1 MKKKTKSY
9 FKQEIISFNTEV
21 AYRKNMYYDYLRH
34 LSTRRNNGEVVDAEF
49 SFIRSKLLE
58 IEQNKLNALGY
69 ILKANVLSEDEKLS
83 VFHVTTQNRIKRTIE
98 ILQDGESTTTDTER
112 IKTIFAENFERTFN
126 AEFAENEE
134 NFTTINY
141 LNKTLNSNETD
152 FLTSP
157 ISENELKQTLRSCS
171 KKKSPGI
178 DGLTYEFYI
187 KNFDLIKH
195 DLLSLLNRFLENP
208 SEIPENFA
216 DGVITLIPKLNAPK
230 TVNDFRPISLLNTDY
245 KIFSKILANRL
256 KDSIQKLIEN
266 GQSAC
271 LNGKSCVTNLTK
283 LRNLIA
289 NKGRSRA
296 NKFAIMSL
304 DLEKAFDRVKL
315 AFLWK
320 CLEKMNFPTQFIE
333 VLKALYKNAKSRILI
348 NGTLTREIRIKNSV
362 RQGCPL
368 SMALFVI
375 YIEPLIQMINFI
387 TSGTTLQQNQIKCM
401 AYADDINF
409 IVSSND
415 EIDKIFEGINT
426 FCKEANAK
434 LNFQKSSFMRVNN
447 CNIGPQMI
455 AEKDFL
461 KILGITLYAD
471 IKQTVEK
478 NYEKLLNN
486 INYMINLHQRRNL
499 NIIQKIWFANTFVL
513 SKMWYLSQII
523 PPENLML
530 AKLRK
535 TIGKFIWNG
544 LLYKI
549 NRCQLFLSP
558 KKGGLSL
565 IDIEMKAKALFIKNI
580 LYKIED
586 NIVVP
591 NIDFLLLETSIR
603 GLLTR
608 NMREWLTDS
617 EDLQNGNLTSV
628 KMLYFHFLDL
638 RNHKPRV
645 ETEYPNIDWTQI
657 WKNLSSSFL
666 PTDWRAAVYLLV
678 NDAVPNAARMRRHR
692 ISLDCPL
699 CRVCGHNDDNIHRLR
714 LCDGSVRTWNW
725 LNHKLKNV
733 LRLDIDDPEELLVNV
748 LGRKEEAGLF
758 LTIGVMYYNM
768 KNYKEGTI
776 REMENVIRQI
786 RWSKRHILE
795 RKFGN
800 LLNTF

>member
-1 MKKKTKSY
+1 M
-9 FKQEIISFNTEV
+9 
-21 AYRKNMYYDYLRH
+21 AGYL
-34 LSTRRNNGEVVDAEF
+34 
-49 SFIRSKLLE
+49 K
-58 IEQNKLNALGY
+58 
-69 ILKANVLSEDEKLS
+69 
-83 VFHVTTQNRIKRTIE
+83 
-98 ILQDGESTTTDTER
+98 
-112 IKTIFAENFERTFN
+112 
-126 AEFAENEE
+126 
-134 NFTTINY
+134 
-141 LNKTLNSNETD
+141 
-152 FLTSP
+152 
-157 ISENELKQTLRSCS
+157 
-171 KKKSPGI
+171 
-178 DGLTYEFYI
+178 
-187 KNFDLIKH
+187 KH
-195 DLLSLLNRFLENP
+195 DWNIKLYCRLFKPMFP
-208 SEIPENFA
+208 SEIPENFS
-216 DGVITLIPKLNAPK
+216 DGVITLIPKISTPR

-245 KIFSKILANRL
+245 KLFSKILANRL

-271 LNGKSCVTNLTK
+271 LNGKSCVTNLIK

-289 NKGRSRA
+289 NKGRSRR
-296 NKFAIMSL
+296 NKFSIMSL
-304 DLEKAFDRVKL
+304 DLEKAFDRVRL

-320 CLEKMNFPTQFIE
+320 CLEKMNFPRQFIE
-333 VLKALYKNAKSRILI
+333 VLKALYANAKSRILI
-348 NGTLTREIRIKNSV
+348 NGTLTREFRIKNSV

-375 YIEPLIQMINFI
+375 YIEPLIQMINCK
-387 TSGTTLQQNQIKCM
+387 TAGTTLQQTQIKCM

-409 IVSSND
+409 IVTKND
-415 EIDKIFEGINT
+415 EVDTIFEEINT
-426 FCKEANAK
+426 FCNEANAK
-434 LNFQKSSFMRVNN
+434 INFQKSSFMRVNN

-471 IKQTVEK
+471 IKQTVVK

-486 INYMINLHQRRNL
+486 INYLINLHQRRNL

-523 PPENLML
+523 PPENLIL

-549 NRCQLFLSP
+549 NRCQLFMSP

-580 LYKIED
+580 LYKVED
-586 NIVVP
+586 DTVVP
-591 NIDFLLLETSIR
+591 NSDFLLLETTIW

-608 NMREWLTDS
+608 NMREWLTEA

-645 ETEYPNIDWTQI
+645 ETEYPNIEWAQI
-657 WKNLSSSFL
+657 WKNLSHSFL
-666 PTDWRAAVYLLV
+666 PTDWRANVYMLV
-678 NDAVPNAARMRRHR
+678 NDAVPNAARLRRHR
-692 ISLDCPL
+692 ISMDCPV
-699 CRVCGHNDDNIHRLR
+699 CRVCGNTDDNIHRLR
-714 LCDGSVRTWNW
+714 LCAGSVRTWDW

-733 LRLDIDDPEELLVNV
+733 LRLEIDDPEELLVNG

-758 LTIGVMYYNM
+758 LTFGVMSYNL
-768 KNYKEGTI
+768 KNFKEGSI
-776 REMENVIRQI
+776 QEMENSIRRI

-795 RKFGN
+795 KKFGN
-800 LLNTF
+800 LLNIF